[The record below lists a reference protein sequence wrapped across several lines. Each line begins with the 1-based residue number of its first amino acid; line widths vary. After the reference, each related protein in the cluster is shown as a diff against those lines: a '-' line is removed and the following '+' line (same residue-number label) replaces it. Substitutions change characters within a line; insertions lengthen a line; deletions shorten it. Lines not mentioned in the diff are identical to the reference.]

1 MAVLVCLGENCVY
14 PFNLSQEE
22 MVKNQL
28 LVRTNE
34 QTVMLQMRLKL
45 EEAGVEQQMCDFLLK
60 HDPEVMGGG

>member
-1 MAVLVCLGENCVY
+1 MCVGEKCVY
-14 PFNLSQEE
+14 PFNLSRED

-45 EEAGVEQQMCDFLLK
+45 DDAGVEQQMCNFLLK
-60 HDPEVMGGG
+60 PDPEVMGGAE

>member
-1 MAVLVCLGENCVY
+1 MAVLVCLGESCVY
-14 PFNLSQEE
+14 PFNMSQEE

-34 QTVMLQMRLKL
+34 QTVMLQMLLKL